1 MIMSSGHERHDLEA
15 WKYAD
20 KAMTWYGCGSPVGIG
35 LLIVSIG
42 VFLVLIHHEGLV

>member
-1 MIMSSGHERHDLEA
+1 
-15 WKYAD
+15 
-20 KAMTWYGCGSPVGIG
+20 MTWYGCGSPVGIG